1 MKSLLSSDDSDSLT
15 ESTEG
20 SPGSSDFTSDSRT
33 SSLTSAGPG
42 TQNKFSSV
50 IQVKDEILVNVTSSV
65 SKTLEHL
72 FSGQTSPSG
81 KTRMG
86 QGGIVNLLGL
96 EADIEYSEIRDGKVE
111 KIMEIPNN
119 IEENSSE

>member
-1 MKSLLSSDDSDSLT
+1 MSSDDSDSLT

-42 TQNKFSSV
+42 THNKFSSV

-65 SKTLEHL
+65 STTLEHL

-81 KTRMG
+81 RTRMG

>member
-1 MKSLLSSDDSDSLT
+1 
-15 ESTEG
+15 
-20 SPGSSDFTSDSRT
+20 
-33 SSLTSAGPG
+33 
-42 TQNKFSSV
+42 
-50 IQVKDEILVNVTSSV
+50 
-65 SKTLEHL
+65 
-72 FSGQTSPSG
+72 
-81 KTRMG
+81 MG